1 MTATIGFHLGLTGLL
16 IAGFVIGASITVFG
30 LIWINTLQELVP
42 PELLG
47 RVSSVD
53 QLGSFAL
60 LPLGFALT
68 GWATDLVGPS
78 VVFVAGGLLTAT
90 IIGLGLLHPAIRRL
104 D

>member
-1 MTATIGFHLGLTGLL
+1 MTAMIGLQVGLAGLL
-16 IAGFVIGASITVFG
+16 IAGFVIGASITLFG
-30 LIWINTLQELVP
+30 LIWVNTLQELVP

-78 VVFVAGGLLTAT
+78 TVFLVGGLLTSA